1 MGADFSEFLTGNIVA
16 SQSERVQR
24 LMHEARALGILVVI
38 VCHHSSLLCVCVC
51 ARARA
56 REEGAY
62 SGTGCISILCVC
74 VCVCAPAR
82 GRSIFRHRL
91 YFDRVCVCVRALE
104 RENGIQVLVVVLS
117 SADECMC
124 SHT

>member
-38 VCHHSSLLCVCVC
+38 VCHHSSLPCVCVCMCVCVCVCARARARKEHIQAQVVFLSCVCVCVC

-56 REEGAY
+56 REE
-62 SGTGCISILCVC
+62 
-74 VCVCAPAR
+74 
-82 GRSIFRHRL
+82 H
-91 YFDRVCVCVRALE
+91 
-104 RENGIQVLVVVLS
+104 IQ
-117 SADECMC
+117 A
-124 SHT
+124 